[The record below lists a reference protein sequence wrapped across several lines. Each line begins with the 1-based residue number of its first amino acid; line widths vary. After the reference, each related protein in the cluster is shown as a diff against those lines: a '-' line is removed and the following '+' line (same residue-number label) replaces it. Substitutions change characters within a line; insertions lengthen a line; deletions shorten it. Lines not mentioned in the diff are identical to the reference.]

1 MKNNLDGK
9 DLIVFRN
16 LSQAVHMFQVIK
28 SKVEK
33 SWDCSSYFNKE
44 ET

>member
-1 MKNNLDGK
+1 MNNNLNGK

-16 LSQAVHMFQVIK
+16 LSQAVHMFQAIK

-33 SWDCSSYFNKE
+33 SWDCASYFNKE